1 MYHQKWKK
9 RIIFC
14 LLFILIFFSTIIL
27 NILFVKQSAIAVKDE
42 DWDRFLE
49 QKDFIEAVNQV
60 EQHWERDYENYFDEN
75 LADFSVTAEGIAE
88 TLSNIS
94 QQTGTKPAVI
104 WVWPRSE
111 QMQLVLITPGKK
123 PEIYSVTDA
132 DRPLLI
138 NTVRRL
144 NVEITNPRKRN
155 TKSYLESAQKLH
167 EWMVKPLEPSLERE
181 KIDTIMFCL
190 GMGLRTLPLAA
201 LHDGE
206 NFLIEKYALTRIP
219 AFNLIDTNYN
229 KIKNAEIL
237 AMGASEFKELE
248 PLPAVP
254 VEINKI
260 TRFTW
265 QGNALMNQDFT
276 VNNLQEQRQ
285 KKSYDIVH
293 LATHAEFR
301 PGKPERSY
309 IQFWNDEKI
318 GLDEIEK
325 LKLNDPPVEL
335 LVLSACRTALGD
347 RQAELGF
354 AGLTV
359 KSGVRSALASLW
371 NVSDIGTLALMT
383 EFYQHLQKTLL
394 RAEALQQAQI
404 AMIRGEVGINMGE
417 LSGTRGELQLPPE
430 LSEFGDEIFSHP
442 YYWSAFTLIGNPW

>member
-1 MYHQKWKK
+1 MFHQKWKK

-14 LLFILIFFSTIIL
+14 LLFTLIFVSSITLNIIL
-27 NILFVKQSAIAVKDE
+27 PKQSAMAVKEE

-49 QKDFIEAVNQV
+49 QKDFLEAVNQV

-88 TLSNIS
+88 TLSDLS

-104 WVWPRSE
+104 WIWQRAK
-111 QMQLVLITPGKK
+111 QMQLILITPGKK
-123 PEIYSVTDA
+123 PEVYSVKDA
-132 DRPLLI
+132 NREQLI

-144 NVEITNPRKRN
+144 NVEITNPRKRH
-155 TKSYLESAQKLH
+155 TKSYLEPGQKLY
-167 EWMVKPLEPSLERE
+167 EWMVKPLESRLKTE

-190 GMGLRTLPLAA
+190 GMNLRTLPLAA

-206 NFLIEKYALTRIP
+206 KFIIEKYAIARIP

-229 KIKNAEIL
+229 KIKNAQIL

-248 PLPAVP
+248 SLPAVP
-254 VEINKI
+254 VEINQI
-260 TRFTW
+260 TQLLWRGKAF
-265 QGNALMNQDFT
+265 MNQEFT
-276 VNNLQEQRQ
+276 VKNLQDQRQ
-285 KKSYDIVH
+285 KQPYEIVH

-301 PGKPERSY
+301 RGKPDKSY
-309 IQFWNDEKI
+309 IQFWDDEKI
-318 GLDEIEK
+318 RLDEVEK
-325 LKLNDPPVEL
+325 LKLNQPPVEL

-347 RQAELGF
+347 KQAELGF

-383 EFYQHLQKTLL
+383 EFYQHLQEIPLK
-394 RAEALQQAQI
+394 AEALRQAQV
-404 AMIRGEVGINMGE
+404 AMLKGKVGMNMGE
-417 LSGTRGELQLPPE
+417 LNGTRGELQLPPE
-430 LSEFGDEIFSHP
+430 LAEFGDETFSHP

>member
-14 LLFILIFFSTIIL
+14 LLFILIFLSTIIL
-27 NILFVKQSAIAVKDE
+27 NILLVKQSAIAVRDE

-104 WVWPRSE
+104 WIWPRAE

-123 PEIYSVTDA
+123 PEIYSITDA
-132 DRPLLI
+132 DKPQLM

-144 NVEITNPRKRN
+144 NVEITNPRRRN
-155 TKSYLESAQKLH
+155 TTSYLEPAQKLH
-167 EWMVKPLEPSLERE
+167 EWMVKPLEPTLERE
-181 KIDTIMFCL
+181 GIDTIMFCL
-190 GMGLRTLPLAA
+190 GIGLRTLPLAA
-201 LHDGE
+201 LHDGK

-254 VEINKI
+254 IEINKI
-260 TRFTW
+260 TRFVW
-265 QGNALMNQDFT
+265 EGNALMNQDFT

-285 KKSYDIVH
+285 KKSYEIVH

-309 IQFWNDEKI
+309 IQFWNDEQI

-347 RQAELGF
+347 EQAELGF

-394 RAEALQQAQI
+394 RAEALRQAQI

-430 LSEFGDEIFSHP
+430 FSEFGDEIFSHP